1 MDKENRNQDSVVES
15 DNLDHDKIKP
25 DSGKRNRL
33 IAFVGIAL
41 LLAAL
46 GWAYWPNGADE
57 HAANDEESEQ
67 SEKAETPEGIILIDE
82 KQIEVSSIE
91 IEAVQL
97 GAASELAFPATVASS
112 PNAVAR
118 IDARASGVV
127 RSVNKTLGDYVKRGE
142 TIARIESADAAGL
155 ASQVAAARA
164 RVNELSAYY
173 NRERRLFEAKVTARQ
188 DLEAAQANL
197 QVARS
202 ELSRAQAAAGAA
214 GISGDGRSLAVTSPI
229 SGQITSAPVMLGSY
243 VSAGDELFQIV
254 NGKGLQV
261 QVALPAAD
269 AVRIKQG
276 DEATLELGGGGQ
288 IGGRVRSVTPALDPE
303 SRSATAIITLAG
315 AVPGLQP
322 GAFLQARIRPSGE
335 TNAEAISVPESAV
348 QTIEGREVVFVR
360 TPNGFQATPVVTGS
374 RSGGR
379 LLIESGLKEGQKIAT
394 VNAFLLKAELGKEE
408 AEHGH

>member
-25 DSGKRNRL
+25 DSGKLNRL